1 MAFLFCML
9 LFFSCGGSNIDK
21 PISKSKNSS
30 EIQFKDVT
38 EEAGLGEFKHENGA
52 FGAKWFPE
60 SMGAGGGFIDY
71 NNDGLEDILLVGG
84 DNWSEKDDNIVS
96 ALVLYKNKGGG
107 FLMRFEINV

>member
-9 LFFSCGGSNIDK
+9 FFIGCGGSNIDK
-21 PISKSKNSS
+21 PVLKSNDSN

-60 SMGAGGGFIDY
+60 TMGAGGGFIDF

-84 DNWSEKDDNIVS
+84 NNWPDKSDSIVS
-96 ALVLYKNKGGG
+96 ALVL
-107 FLMRFEINV
+107 